1 MSEAALRQALVEA
14 ARASVACGLNHG
26 SSGNLSVRTA
36 GGFLVTPTGM
46 ACDGLAAGDL
56 VALSQDG
63 TAAPGQ
69 RPPSS
74 EWRLHRD
81 LYLARPDLGAIVH
94 AHPRFCTTIACLR
107 EDLPPVH
114 YMLAVTGADRVRCS
128 DYATYGTEAL
138 SRTAVETMG
147 ASRAC
152 LLANHGLLAAGADL
166 AEALRVAI
174 EVETVAEYW
183 WRARAVGDPVLL
195 TPEQMG
201 EAIARFATYGKAG
214 PP

>member
-1 MSEAALRQALVEA
+1 MSEATLRQALLEA
-14 ARASVACGLNHG
+14 ARASVARGLNHG
-26 SSGNLSVRTA
+26 ASGNLSVRTA
-36 GGFLVTPTGM
+36 EGFLITPTGM
-46 ACDGLAAGDL
+46 ACDGLVMDDL
-56 VALSQDG
+56 VALRHDG
-63 TAAPGQ
+63 SAAPGQ
-69 RPPSS
+69 RAPSS

-81 LYLARPDLGAIVH
+81 LYAARPDLGAILH

-138 SRTAVETMG
+138 SRTAVATIG

-152 LLANHGLLAAGADL
+152 LLANHGLVAAGRDL
-166 AEALRVAI
+166 DEALRVAL

-183 WRARAVGDPVLL
+183 WRARAVGSPVLL
-195 TPEQMG
+195 TTEQMAD
-201 EAIARFATYGKAG
+201 AIARFATYGKQAS
-214 PP
+214 